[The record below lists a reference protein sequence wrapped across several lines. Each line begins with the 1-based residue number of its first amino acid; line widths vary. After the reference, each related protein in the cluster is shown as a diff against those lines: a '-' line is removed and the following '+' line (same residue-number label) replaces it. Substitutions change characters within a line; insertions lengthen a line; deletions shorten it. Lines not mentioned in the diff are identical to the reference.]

1 MKKIKS
7 IMLIL
12 LISITFGIYKV
23 RAFSIN
29 AKTSV
34 YVNSSVAVKI
44 DARGLIGR
52 FDILSSDQSILAGSD
67 SKWIEDGTITVY
79 FSALKVGSATIS
91 VNANDVSDA
100 SGNEFKGSRSIKIN
114 VVKKNNSTINV
125 NPNYSKNNYL
135 KSLEVEGYQ
144 ITPDFNKDTLE
155 YTVTL
160 TPGTE
165 KINIKAQAEDNKA
178 NIKGIGEVSVNEGA
192 NTINI
197 TVIAE
202 NGNEKVYKIIATN
215 EEKDPIIVN
224 INSNEYTVIKKSEIL
239 GSIDG
244 YKNSI
249 VDINGFS
256 IPTLFNEIT
265 KVNLVGLKDKDG
277 NIKLFS
283 YDSKTGKYREY
294 IEISFNKMNLYI
306 KENNKSKYKKVKIKV
321 NDIEIVAYKIDG
333 IDDYYLLYGTNT
345 LTGNTGY
352 YLYDTEE
359 NSIQRYNTILLEKV
373 TKEKD
378 KYLSLVI
385 VLSCVCFL
393 SMLFLLIEI
402 NRYNKKVR

>member
-12 LISITFGIYKV
+12 LISVTFGIYKV
-23 RAFSIN
+23 KAFSIN

-135 KSLEVEGYQ
+135 KSLEVEEYQ

-178 NIKGIGEVSVNEGA
+178 NIKGIGEVSVSEGT

-197 TVIAE
+197 TVTAE

-224 INSNEYTVIKKSEIL
+224 INSNEYTVIKKAEIL

-244 YKNSI
+244 YKNST

-321 NDIEIVAYKIDG
+321 NDIEVIAYKIDG

-402 NRYNKKVR
+402 NRYNKKVQ

>member
-12 LISITFGIYKV
+12 LISVTFGIYKV
-23 RAFSIN
+23 KAFSIN

-67 SKWIEDGTITVY
+67 SKWIEDVTITVY

-91 VNANDVSDA
+91 VNSNDVSDA

-135 KSLEVEGYQ
+135 KSLEVEEYQ

-178 NIKGIGEVSVNEGA
+178 NIKGIGEVSVSEGT

-197 TVIAE
+197 TVTAE

-224 INSNEYTVIKKSEIL
+224 INSNEYTVIKKTEIL

-244 YKNSI
+244 YKNST
-249 VDINGFS
+249 VNINGFS

-283 YDSKTGKYREY
+283 YDSQTGKYREY

-321 NDIEIVAYKIDG
+321 NDIEVIAYKIDG

-402 NRYNKKVR
+402 NRYNKKVQ

>member
-12 LISITFGIYKV
+12 LISVTFGIYKV
-23 RAFSIN
+23 KAFSIN

-135 KSLEVEGYQ
+135 KSLEVEEYQ

-178 NIKGIGEVSVNEGA
+178 NIKGIGEVSVSEGT

-197 TVIAE
+197 TVTAE

-224 INSNEYTVIKKSEIL
+224 INSNEYTVIKKTEIL

-244 YKNSI
+244 YKNST
-249 VDINGFS
+249 VNINGFS

-283 YDSKTGKYREY
+283 YDSQTGKYREY

-321 NDIEIVAYKIDG
+321 NDIEVIAYKIDG

-402 NRYNKKVR
+402 NRYNKKVQ

>member
-12 LISITFGIYKV
+12 LISVTFGIYKV
-23 RAFSIN
+23 KAFSIN

-114 VVKKNNSTINV
+114 VVKKKNSTINV

-135 KSLEVEGYQ
+135 KSLEVEEYQ

-178 NIKGIGEVSVNEGA
+178 NIKGIGEVSVSEGT

-197 TVIAE
+197 TVTAE

-224 INSNEYTVIKKSEIL
+224 INSNEYTVIKKTEIL

-244 YKNSI
+244 YKNST
-249 VDINGFS
+249 VNINGFS

-283 YDSKTGKYREY
+283 YDSQTGKYREY

-321 NDIEIVAYKIDG
+321 NDIEVIAYKIDG

-402 NRYNKKVR
+402 NRYNKKVQ

>member
-7 IMLIL
+7 IILIL
-12 LISITFGIYKV
+12 LISVTFGIYKV
-23 RAFSIN
+23 KAFSIN

-135 KSLEVEGYQ
+135 KSLEVEEYQ

-178 NIKGIGEVSVNEGA
+178 NIKGIGEVSVSEGT

-197 TVIAE
+197 TVTAE

-224 INSNEYTVIKKSEIL
+224 INSNEYTVIKKTEIL

-244 YKNSI
+244 YKNST
-249 VDINGFS
+249 VNINGFS

-283 YDSKTGKYREY
+283 YDSQTGKYREY

-321 NDIEIVAYKIDG
+321 NDIEVIAYKIDG

-402 NRYNKKVR
+402 NRYNKKVQ

>member
-12 LISITFGIYKV
+12 LISVTFGIYKV
-23 RAFSIN
+23 KAFSIN

-135 KSLEVEGYQ
+135 KSLEVEEYQ

-178 NIKGIGEVSVNEGA
+178 NIKGIGEVSVSEGT

-197 TVIAE
+197 TVTAE

-224 INSNEYTVIKKSEIL
+224 INSNEYTVIKKTEIL

-244 YKNSI
+244 YKNST

-265 KVNLVGLKDKDG
+265 KVNLVGLKDKYG

-321 NDIEIVAYKIDG
+321 NDIEVIAYKIDG

-402 NRYNKKVR
+402 NRYNKKVQ